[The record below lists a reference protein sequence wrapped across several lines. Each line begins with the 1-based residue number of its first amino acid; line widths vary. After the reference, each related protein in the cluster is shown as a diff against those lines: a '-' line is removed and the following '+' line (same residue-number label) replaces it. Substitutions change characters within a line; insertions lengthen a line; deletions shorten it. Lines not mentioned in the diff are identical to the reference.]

1 MKLTRKSD
9 YALRALVTLA
19 VNYGQ
24 GPVPNREL
32 AEQNDIP
39 KRFLE
44 QIRHELKAKGWVT
57 SSPGRDGGFEL
68 GVRPED
74 LTMRQVVCLF
84 DGMLA
89 PIACTSASHYEPCS
103 QESSCRFRRVLL
115 EIRNHATRLRDRAT
129 LAGLILSQPVRRE
142 EVFQAGFEAGAGI

>member
-57 SSPGRDGGFEL
+57 SSPGLDGGFEL
-68 GVRPED
+68 GVRLED
-74 LTMRQVVCLF
+74 H
-84 DGMLA
+84 DD
-89 PIACTSASHYEPCS
+89 E
-103 QESSCRFRRVLL
+103 
-115 EIRNHATRLRDRAT
+115 
-129 LAGLILSQPVRRE
+129 AGGPPVRWH
-142 EVFQAGFEAGAGI
+142 AGTDRLHLCQSL